1 VLPSVPNRRGGF
13 DGVQKLLKLNAPP
26 TAALCFNDVVALGA
40 MEALHQLGPKPG
52 VDFCV
57 VGFNNIPEAAQSVP
71 GLTTIDTAPRQLG
84 EAAAELLL
92 RRIERRDAPKQT
104 VILEPRLVV
113 RASCGATRD
122 EPGE

>member
-1 VLPSVPNRRGGF
+1 MP
-13 DGVQKLLKLNAPP
+13 KLLQLNERP

-40 MEALHQLGPKPG
+40 MEALQQLGIKPG
-52 VDFCV
+52 AAFGI

-92 RRIERRDAPKQT
+92 KRIERRDAPRQAM
-104 VILEPRLVV
+104 ILEPRLVV
-113 RASCGATRD
+113 RDSCGVSPDQMPDHPRK
-122 EPGE
+122 EL